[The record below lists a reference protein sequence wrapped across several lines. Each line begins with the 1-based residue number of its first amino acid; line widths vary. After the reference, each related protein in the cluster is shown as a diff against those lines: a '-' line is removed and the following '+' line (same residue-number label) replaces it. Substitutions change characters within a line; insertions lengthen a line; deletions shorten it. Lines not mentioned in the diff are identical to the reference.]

1 MEVYI
6 ITGIFI
12 ILDVITGLINASY
25 RGTINST
32 ILRKGLYNK
41 LAEIFSVVL
50 SVAVEHAISFIP
62 LEIDFPLAV
71 VVCAYIVVMETV
83 SIIENLCG
91 VNPKLYTFFKPYLAK
106 LKGDK
111 NEQDSSGS

>member
-1 MEVYI
+1 MKVYI

-25 RGTINST
+25 QGTVNST
-32 ILRKGLYNK
+32 NLRKGLYNK

-50 SVAVEHAISFIP
+50 SVAVEQAITFIP
-62 LEIDFPLAV
+62 LEIVFPLAEI
-71 VVCAYIVVMETV
+71 VCAYIVIMETV

-106 LKGDK
+106 LKGEKD
-111 NEQDSSGS
+111 EQDSTGC